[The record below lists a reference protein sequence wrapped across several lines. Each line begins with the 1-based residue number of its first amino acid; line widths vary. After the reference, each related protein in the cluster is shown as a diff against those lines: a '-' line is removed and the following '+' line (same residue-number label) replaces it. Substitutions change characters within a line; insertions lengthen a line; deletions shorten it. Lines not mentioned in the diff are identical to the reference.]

1 MCVCMSR
8 VPVANS
14 NPKPAQSRKTKENS
28 KRCEHPS
35 TVIARSTFSSFS
47 QHQPKTTLK
56 QKINEDG
63 TNNNRLSTQIEDQ
76 FVFIV
81 LFKDNNHIM
90 EELLQEADG
99 FSLNIVATPATP
111 KETTTTKKRKNN
123 KYERRRARAARSRGQ
138 TNVDSRTKVKQPKV
152 TVKPLEA
159 TESEDGDKEPDL
171 VESQSDDESSS
182 DLQED
187 TSSVP
192 KEKPVQKRD
201 ILQDPE
207 ERAKYMAEFHARP
220 MELDRRFGATTKS
233 VISNKDSSHLF
244 SASAEWPSILHPRLL
259 GTLQTSGWNRPTT
272 IQARAMPAF
281 FQKDDNVLI
290 HSETGSGKTLA
301 FFIPILQ
308 HLASKDQKARCEGTY
323 CVILCPTR
331 ELAVQTFDLVET
343 LCSKTFNW
351 IVCGQLLGEEK
362 RKSEKAR
369 IRKGLSVI
377 VATPGRFLDHL
388 TRTECLIP
396 ALTSKGPLEW
406 LVLDEADR
414 LLDMGLGE
422 QVKNIF
428 SRIQQEAQSKTWR
441 CVLVSATVT
450 NEVEELAHKTL
461 FGKSANWIRIRASEE
476 DNAAD
481 CSIKKDET
489 AGEDALLSSTPRQ
502 LAHYHVTV
510 TAKLRLAALVAFL
523 VPRRKERT
531 VVFMSTCAS
540 VDFHH
545 ALFTKMKS
553 LFKEESSGIFG
564 SDCNILKLHGNVPHS
579 ERQHVLKRFL
589 KDNQGAILLATDVAA
604 RGLNLPNVD
613 WTVQYDPPSEVSD
626 YVHRAGR
633 VARAG
638 KAGNSLI
645 FLLPSEKL
653 FLEVLKRQGIKN
665 MNALSLT
672 ETLNAAAK
680 CCSDL
685 TSNGMRRSSGGLGT
699 TGKSSSGSRLG
710 EAFCWEVQNRLEECV
725 NENPNPAK
733 TASSVSKK
741 RKKST
746 GNETT
751 TETLLDIAKNAF
763 ISHLRAYPTRE
774 KIVRQIFASKALH
787 LGHVARSFGLKEPPS
802 RLSSNKKR
810 KTAPQVDPR
819 KNNAVFDF
827 KANQSMPSKSN
838 LKGQKD
844 KVTAKSLLLE
854 NANRLE
860 KNGMDA
866 F

>member
-1 MCVCMSR
+1 
-8 VPVANS
+8 
-14 NPKPAQSRKTKENS
+14 
-28 KRCEHPS
+28 
-35 TVIARSTFSSFS
+35 
-47 QHQPKTTLK
+47 
-56 QKINEDG
+56 
-63 TNNNRLSTQIEDQ
+63 
-76 FVFIV
+76 
-81 LFKDNNHIM
+81 M
-90 EELLQEADG
+90 EELLQEGDA
-99 FSLNIVATPATP
+99 FSLNIVATPAAP
-111 KETTTTKKRKNN
+111 KQTVVKKKLKNN
-123 KYERRRARAARSRGQ
+123 KYERRRARAARARGE
-138 TNVDSRTKVKQPKV
+138 TNNRDSWGKTIESPASETQQDAV
-152 TVKPLEA
+152 
-159 TESEDGDKEPDL
+159 ESEAKPEGSDKEPEL
-171 VESQSDDESSS
+171 VESESDDDESAV
-182 DLQED
+182 DLQGD
-187 TSSVP
+187 HASVP
-192 KEKPVQKRD
+192 QEKAVQKRD
-201 ILQDPE
+201 SLQDPE

-220 MELDRRFGATTKS
+220 LELDRRFGATTKPAITS
-233 VISNKDSSHLF
+233 KDSSHLF
-244 SASAEWPSILHPRLL
+244 ATSAEWTANLLHPRLL
-259 GTLQTSGWNRPTT
+259 NTLKTSGWTRPTT
-272 IQARAMPAF
+272 IQARTVPSF
-281 FQKDDNVLI
+281 FNKDDNVLI

-301 FFIPILQ
+301 FFIPILS
-308 HLASKDQKARCEGTY
+308 HLASKIQKVRCEGTR

-388 TRTECLIP
+388 TRTECLLP

-422 QVKNIF
+422 QVKSIF
-428 SRIQQEAQSKTWR
+428 DRIQQAAESKTWR

-450 NEVEELAHKTL
+450 AGVEELAQKTL
-461 FGKSANWIRIRASEE
+461 SGKSENWVRIRASE
-476 DNAAD
+476 DDKATLV
-481 CSIKKDET
+481 STGKDENT
-489 AGEDALLSSTPRQ
+489 GEEVLLSSTPRQ
-502 LAHYHVTV
+502 LAHHHVTV
-510 TAKLRLAALVAFL
+510 TAKLRLAALIAFL

-545 ALFTKMKS
+545 ALLTKMKS
-553 LFKEESSGIFG
+553 LFGDESSGVFG

-589 KDNQGAILLATDVAA
+589 KENQGAILLATDVAA

-672 ETLNAAAK
+672 ETLNVAAK
-680 CCSDL
+680 CCPDL
-685 TSNGMRRSSGGLGT
+685 TSSGMRRSSGGLGN
-699 TGKSSSGSRLG
+699 TGKVSSSSRLG
-710 EAFCWEVQNRLEECV
+710 EAFCWEMQHRLEECV
-725 NENPNPAK
+725 NEDQAK
-733 TASSVSKK
+733 TSSSVSKK
-741 RKKST
+741 RKKT
-746 GNETT
+746 QEHEKTP
-751 TETLLDIAKNAF
+751 ETLLDIAKNAF

-774 KIVRQIFASKALH
+774 KVVRQIFAAKSLH

-802 RLSSNKKR
+802 RISNKKR
-810 KTAPQVDPR
+810 KVSPPVDPR
-819 KNNAVFDF
+819 KNNAAFDF
-827 KANQSMPSKSN
+827 KASQVVSESSKSS
-838 LKGQKD
+838 KGR
-844 KVTAKSLLLE
+844 VTPKSLLLE
-854 NANRLE
+854 NASRLE

-866 F
+866 L

>member
-1 MCVCMSR
+1 
-8 VPVANS
+8 
-14 NPKPAQSRKTKENS
+14 
-28 KRCEHPS
+28 
-35 TVIARSTFSSFS
+35 
-47 QHQPKTTLK
+47 
-56 QKINEDG
+56 
-63 TNNNRLSTQIEDQ
+63 
-76 FVFIV
+76 
-81 LFKDNNHIM
+81 M
-90 EELLQEADG
+90 EELLQESNG
-99 FSLNIVATPATP
+99 FSLNIVATPAAP
-111 KETTTTKKRKNN
+111 REPVGRKKPKNN
-123 KYERRRARAARSRGQ
+123 KYERRRARSARSRGQ
-138 TNVDSRTKVKQPKV
+138 ANLDSRGGRETEPQASVKQQE
-152 TVKPLEA
+152 TTRSE
-159 TESEDGDKEPDL
+159 ESDREPEL
-171 VESQSDDESSS
+171 VESQSDDESAI
-182 DLQED
+182 DLQGEI
-187 TSSVP
+187 SSVP
-192 KEKPVQKRD
+192 QEKAVLKRD
-201 ILQDPE
+201 TLQDPE

-220 MELDRRFGATTKS
+220 LELDRRFGATTKFT
-233 VISNKDSSHLF
+233 ISSKDSSHLF
-244 SASAEWPSILHPRLL
+244 ATSAEWPSNLLHPRLL
-259 GTLQTSGWNRPTT
+259 GTLKASGWNRPTT

-281 FQKDDNVLI
+281 FNKDDNVLI

-301 FFIPILQ
+301 FFVPILH
-308 HLASKDQKARCEGTY
+308 HLASKDQKSRCEGTC

-388 TRTECLIP
+388 TRTECLLP

-422 QVKNIF
+422 QVKSIF

-450 NEVEELAHKTL
+450 SGVEELAQKTL
-461 FGKSANWIRIRASEE
+461 FGKSANWVRIRASE
-476 DNAAD
+476 DDIAP
-481 CSIKKDET
+481 SSSTGKDEN
-489 AGEDALLSSTPRQ
+489 AGVDALLSSTPRQ
-502 LAHYHVTV
+502 LAHHHVTV
-510 TAKLRLAALVAFL
+510 TAKLRLAALIAFL

-545 ALFTKMKS
+545 ALLTKIKS
-553 LFKEESSGIFG
+553 LFGDESSGIFG
-564 SDCNILKLHGNVPHS
+564 PDCNILKLHGNVPHS

-589 KDNQGAILLATDVAA
+589 KENQGAILLATDVAA

-653 FLEVLKRQGIKN
+653 FLDVLKRQGIKN

-672 ETLNAAAK
+672 EALNSAAK
-680 CCSDL
+680 CCPDL
-685 TSNGMRRSSGGLGT
+685 TSNGMRRSSGGLGN
-699 TGKSSSGSRLG
+699 TGKGPSGSRLG
-710 EAFCWEVQNRLEECV
+710 EAFCWEVQHRLEECV
-725 NENPNPAK
+725 NEDQNQAK
-733 TASSVSKK
+733 TSSSVSKK
-741 RKKST
+741 RKKT
-746 GNETT
+746 AGNETQP
-751 TETLLDIAKNAF
+751 ETLLDIAKNAF

-774 KIVRQIFASKALH
+774 KVVRQIFASKSLH

-802 RLSSNKKR
+802 RISNKKR
-810 KTAPQVDPR
+810 KTLPQVDPR
-819 KNNAVFDF
+819 KNNAIFDF
-827 KANQSMPSKSN
+827 KASQSASASKSS
-838 LKGQKD
+838 KG

-854 NANRLE
+854 NASRLE
-860 KNGMDA
+860 KNGMDG

>member
-1 MCVCMSR
+1 M
-8 VPVANS
+8 
-14 NPKPAQSRKTKENS
+14 
-28 KRCEHPS
+28 
-35 TVIARSTFSSFS
+35 
-47 QHQPKTTLK
+47 
-56 QKINEDG
+56 ED
-63 TNNNRLSTQIEDQ
+63 
-76 FVFIV
+76 
-81 LFKDNNHIM
+81 
-90 EELLQEADG
+90 LLQEGDV
-99 FSLNIVATPATP
+99 FSLNIVATPAAP
-111 KETTTTKKRKNN
+111 KQSVAKKKPKNN
-123 KYERRRARAARSRGQ
+123 KYERRRARAARARGETNRESRG
-138 TNVDSRTKVKQPKV
+138 TTIETPATGKQKKAV
-152 TVKPLEA
+152 EY
-159 TESEDGDKEPDL
+159 EENDKEPEL
-171 VESQSDDESSS
+171 IESEPDDDESAV
-182 DLQED
+182 DLQRD
-187 TSSVP
+187 HASVP
-192 KEKPVQKRD
+192 QEKAVQKRD
-201 ILQDPE
+201 SLQDPE

-220 MELDRRFGATTKS
+220 LELDRRFGATTKPAITS
-233 VISNKDSSHLF
+233 KDSSHLF
-244 SASAEWPSILHPRLL
+244 ATSAEWPANLLHPRLL
-259 GTLQTSGWNRPTT
+259 NTLKTSGWTRPTT
-272 IQARAMPAF
+272 IQARAMPSF
-281 FQKDDNVLI
+281 FSNDDNVMI

-301 FFIPILQ
+301 FFIPILS
-308 HLASKDQKARCEGTY
+308 HLAAKDQKVRCEGTR

-343 LCSKTFNW
+343 LSSKTFNW

-388 TRTECLIP
+388 SRTECLLP

-422 QVKNIF
+422 QVKSIF
-428 SRIQQEAQSKTWR
+428 DRIQQEAKSKTWR

-450 NEVEELAHKTL
+450 ASVEELALKTL
-461 FGKSANWIRIRASEE
+461 SGKSENWVRIRANEVDKATLISTG
-476 DNAAD
+476 
-481 CSIKKDET
+481 KDES
-489 AGEDALLSSTPRQ
+489 AGEEALVSSTPRQ
-502 LAHYHVTV
+502 LAHHHVTV
-510 TAKLRLAALVAFL
+510 TAKLRLAALMAFL

-545 ALFTKMKS
+545 ALLTKMKS
-553 LFKEESSGIFG
+553 LFGDESSGIFG

-589 KDNQGAILLATDVAA
+589 KENQGAILLATDVAA

-672 ETLNAAAK
+672 ETLNVAAK
-680 CCSDL
+680 CCPEL
-685 TSNGMRRSSGGLGT
+685 TSSGMRRSSGGLGN
-699 TGKSSSGSRLG
+699 TGKGSSSSRLG
-710 EAFCWEVQNRLEECV
+710 EAFCWEMQHRLEECV
-725 NENPNPAK
+725 NEDQNLPK
-733 TASSVSKK
+733 KSSYSVTKK
-741 RKKST
+741 RMKAQEDEKT
-746 GNETT
+746 L
-751 TETLLDIAKNAF
+751 ETLLDIAQNAF

-774 KIVRQIFASKALH
+774 KVVRQIFAAKSLH

-802 RLSSNKKR
+802 RISNKKR
-810 KTAPQVDPR
+810 KVSPPVDPR
-819 KNNAVFDF
+819 KNNATFDF
-827 KANQSMPSKSN
+827 KASQVLSESSKSS
-838 LKGQKD
+838 KGKA
-844 KVTAKSLLLE
+844 TPKSLLLE
-854 NANRLE
+854 NASRLE

-866 F
+866 L